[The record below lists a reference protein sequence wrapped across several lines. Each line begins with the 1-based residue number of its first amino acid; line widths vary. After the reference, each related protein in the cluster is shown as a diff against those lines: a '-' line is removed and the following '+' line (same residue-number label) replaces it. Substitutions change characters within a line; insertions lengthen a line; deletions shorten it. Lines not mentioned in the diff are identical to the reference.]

1 MTIALETSVVQEWAN
16 TVAHLPARASLVI
29 GDAAWEDYEELLRE
43 LGPTYPQRIFYD
55 KGKMEIMPPTFNHHH
70 PISGIHNLIVVLRDE
85 LDMDIEPSGSTT
97 LRARLKEAGAEPDD
111 AFYVQNA
118 ARIIGKTDL
127 DLSQDPPP
135 DIMVEVD
142 RTSSSLNRF
151 AIYAR
156 LGVPEIWR
164 LHGETV
170 KFHLLET
177 DAYAE
182 SAHSR
187 AFPFL
192 ASDALS
198 RFLAQSLKEGE
209 RLAAKAFR
217 AWVREH
223 LATSDGGK

>member
-1 MTIALETSVVQEWAN
+1 M
-16 TVAHLPARASLVI
+16 TVAIEPSIVQKWADAAEYLPVRTSLFI
-29 GDAAWEDYEELLRE
+29 GDATWEDYEEFLHE
-43 LGPTYPQRIFYD
+43 LGPSYPQRIFYD
-55 KGKMEIMPPTFNHHH
+55 NGRMEIMPPTFNHDH

-85 LDMDIEPSGSTT
+85 LDIDIEPSGSTT
-97 LRARLKEAGAEPDD
+97 LRARLKSAGAEPDD

-127 DLSQDPPP
+127 DLTKDPPP
-135 DIMVEVD
+135 DIVVEVD

-170 KFHLLET
+170 KFHLLEN
-177 DAYAE
+177 DAYTE
-182 SAHSR
+182 SSHSR
-187 AFPFL
+187 AFPFVT
-192 ASDALS
+192 SDAFS

-217 AWVREH
+217 AWVRDR
-223 LATSDGGK
+223 AYSK

>member
-1 MTIALETSVVQEWAN
+1 
-16 TVAHLPARASLVI
+16 
-29 GDAAWEDYEELLRE
+29 
-43 LGPTYPQRIFYD
+43 
-55 KGKMEIMPPTFNHHH
+55 
-70 PISGIHNLIVVLRDE
+70 
-85 LDMDIEPSGSTT
+85 
-97 LRARLKEAGAEPDD
+97 
-111 AFYVQNA
+111 VQNA

-135 DIMVEVD
+135 DIVVEVG
-142 RTSSSLNRF
+142 RASSSLNRF
-151 AIYAR
+151 NIYAR
-156 LGVPEIWR
+156 LGAPEIWR
-164 LHGETV
+164 LRGETV
-170 KFHLLET
+170 KFHLLEN

-182 SAHSR
+182 STHSR

-223 LATSDGGK
+223 LPR